1 MNQDEGNLK
10 KIIYNSIGQGFQIK
24 ASSTEDEIFKQSS
37 TPMNREDFISLIKTL
52 RDLVKKSDTLAEKFG
67 IDLIGIEGGYLDV
80 ISTLMRSQF
89 NSAQLALIDFHIYES
104 ETIPSWDGIY
114 ELHRHKYKIDTPE
127 HLWDSV
133 NQLSNK

>member
-1 MNQDEGNLK
+1 MNQDEDKLE
-10 KIIYNSIGQGFQIK
+10 KIISRLIGEGFQLK
-24 ASSTEDEIFKQSS
+24 TSSTEDEIFKQSS
-37 TPMNREDFISLIKTL
+37 TPMNKEDFIGLIKTL
-52 RDLVKKSDTLAEKFG
+52 QDLVRKSDTLAEKFG

-114 ELHRHKYKIDTPE
+114 ELHRHKYKIGTPE
-127 HLWDSV
+127 HLWDSI